1 MGQADG
7 GFTRTAARANAP
19 LPLRVMLVEDH
30 AILRQGLKALLETD
44 PRVQVVGEAGTV
56 ADALAAISML
66 KPSVVITDIGLP
78 GATGIDLIAALQAQ
92 GCEIP
97 ILVLTAMQSEVCLRA
112 ALRAGA
118 RGFMLKDSSHAE
130 LIEGLRAVSTGQK
143 FMCTAL
149 SQGIL
154 RDLAD
159 EINDGAAP
167 MQLITRREREV
178 LTRIA
183 MGQSNKESARE
194 LSLSVKTVA
203 KHRSN
208 LMRKLKLHNSAAVTM
223 FALRHGLVDGGETN
237 GLGRGAALSS
247 APLI

>member
-1 MGQADG
+1 
-7 GFTRTAARANAP
+7 
-19 LPLRVMLVEDH
+19 
-30 AILRQGLKALLETD
+30 
-44 PRVQVVGEAGTV
+44 
-56 ADALAAISML
+56 LAAIEAL
-66 KPSVVITDIGLP
+66 QPSVVITDIGLP

-97 ILVLTAMQSEVCLRA
+97 IMVLTAMQSEVCLRA

-130 LIEGLRAVSTGQK
+130 LIEGLHAVAAGQK
-143 FMCTAL
+143 FMCATL
-149 SQGIL
+149 SRGIL

-159 EINDGAAP
+159 EIDEAAAP
-167 MQLITRREREV
+167 IHLITRREREV

-194 LSLSVKTVA
+194 LHLSVKTVA

-223 FALRHGLVDGGETN
+223 FALRHGLVDGRQTHDLE
-237 GLGRGAALSS
+237 RS